1 MQKLSQRERN
11 FRENP
16 PPAHANR
23 VRHEAARSS
32 RARRISAQPAA
43 VSSVGQ
49 PTLAIHSPEPATAGS
64 GAQSPQPFCEP
75 PCFNFALCGQ
85 RAAIEKCGRAV
96 CPRCAARLSGREYP
110 LRPPSKRGIYRST
123 IEAVEALDM
132 YEPRRARGARSEMSL
147 RLARTP
153 RRKPTPLLV

>member
-1 MQKLSQRERN
+1 MVSAA
-11 FRENP
+11 P
-16 PPAHANR
+16 PP
-23 VRHEAARSS
+23 
-32 RARRISAQPAA
+32 QPY
-43 VSSVGQ
+43 
-49 PTLAIHSPEPATAGS
+49 
-64 GAQSPQPFCEP
+64 CEP

-96 CPRCAARLSGREYP
+96 CSRCAARLSGREYP

-132 YEPRRARGARSEMSL
+132 YEPRRPHGARSEMSH

-153 RRKPTPLLV
+153 RRKATPLLV